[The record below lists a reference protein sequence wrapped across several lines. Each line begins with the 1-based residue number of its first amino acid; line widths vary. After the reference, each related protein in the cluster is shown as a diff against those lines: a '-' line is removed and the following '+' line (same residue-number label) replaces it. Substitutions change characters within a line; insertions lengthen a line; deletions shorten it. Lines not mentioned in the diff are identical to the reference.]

1 MYKHAD
7 LTEAVRLEDVE
18 EIKLRFVNDEDVNKS
33 RPYLICTLAMSKK
46 AKLSIARLEIAQLYI
61 HCGADDRHPVQQLR
75 SR

>member
-7 LTEAVRLEDVE
+7 LTEAARLEDIE
-18 EIKLRFVNDEDVNKS
+18 EIKPRFVNDEGVNKS
-33 RPYLICTLAMSKK
+33 RPYLIYALAMSKK

-61 HCGADDRHPVQQLR
+61 HCGADDRHPLQQLR

>member
-1 MYKHAD
+1 VYKHAD

-18 EIKLRFVNDEDVNKS
+18 EIKLRFVNVNKS
-33 RPYLICTLAMSKK
+33 RPYLIYAFAISNK

-61 HCGADDRHPVQQLR
+61 HCGADDRHPLQQLR